1 MYSIF
6 HPLDPNERLPRE
18 LIVEGRRYRF
28 LDAGALLT
36 IVGVLYLPALMLA
49 VVVLGS
55 LQVGMLVAFGIAGL
69 ALLGVY
75 LYAIW
80 TRST

>member
-36 IVGVLYLPALMLA
+36 VVGVLYLPALMLA